1 MTTTT
6 PPLAEVI
13 ERIDRIRDEALTV
26 PPGGDDPGRWR
37 ALRDRALAELT
48 AGLPDVDC
56 AVCIAGAPPIPVA
69 HAPDLAAEARSR
81 LLTWLARTAE
91 QLRLGR
97 AVAESMHHETGHHKT
112 GHRDSGHHTDR
123 VPG

>member
-37 ALRDRALAELT
+37 ARAA
-48 AGLPDVDC
+48 
-56 AVCIAGAPPIPVA
+56 
-69 HAPDLAAEARSR
+69 
-81 LLTWLARTAE
+81 
-91 QLRLGR
+91 R
-97 AVAESMHHETGHHKT
+97 AVSARAG
-112 GHRDSGHHTDR
+112 
-123 VPG
+123 